1 MTIMIFKISV
11 IFLGFKVLP
20 ALLRFVAYDIVFP
33 SKFVDTPEF
42 YLQTTGG
49 VHRPQIK
56 NTSLCI
62 SELIAGIS

>member
-1 MTIMIFKISV
+1 MIFKISV

-49 VHRPQIK
+49 SIDPRLRIHPCVLV
-56 NTSLCI
+56 S
-62 SELIAGIS
+62 